1 MPVDP
6 RHLPAAA
13 GLRSDSDSDGL
24 AEQIQIASF
33 SLMENWQTDERMI
46 KDFRVVLVWQSR
58 VVPCRRKDHLH
69 P

>member
-13 GLRSDSDSDGL
+13 RLRSDSDGL

-46 KDFRVVLVWQSR
+46 KDFRVVLV
-58 VVPCRRKDHLH
+58 
-69 P
+69 